1 MKILQ
6 ILPELNV
13 GGVETGTVDFAKYL
27 KQHNHQA
34 IVVSNGGAL
43 VAKLDAMGVKHY
55 QLPVHKKNLFTMI
68 SMVKK
73 LRRIIENEG
82 VDIVHA
88 RSRVPAWI
96 AYFATRKTKASFI
109 TTCHGFY
116 GNRWFSQVMGY
127 PKLVI
132 VPSDAVGRHM
142 MEDYGVLRENI
153 RLIPRSVD
161 LDKFTFQKGEI
172 VKKKSYVVA
181 IVGRITPLKGHKYF
195 IESMARIIRQMPN
208 VKVWIVGAPPA
219 DKYMY
224 KEELEI
230 LSSRL
235 GIRDHVE
242 FMGTHSDV
250 AQLMAKVDVLV
261 MSSIEPESF
270 GRVIVE
276 AQAVGVPVVATSVGG
291 VVDIIDDGVTG
302 LLVPPKD
309 TESMANAGMRIFN
322 NVELANQISKNA
334 RKKVEEQFTL
344 DLMAARTVQVYEEL
358 RKLES
363 ILVVKLSSVGD
374 VVLVTASLKAL
385 RQKFPQGKIYCLVG
399 KASAKVLQNCPY
411 LDGILIYDGNDKH
424 KGWRR
429 LLRLAGKLRKYRF
442 DRIVDFQNNRISHA
456 LSFLL
461 FPKESFGYDG
471 KWGFLLTNRLKDR
484 KSKLPPVEHQF
495 KVLEMMGIPPTKDH
509 ELELWINDTDKS
521 YVKEL
526 LDSEWMGN
534 AKDIVGINLS
544 ASEKWS
550 TKNWPIEF
558 IAELCDK
565 LSAKNIRVFL
575 TGTEK
580 DREKVRDLLAI
591 AKSKPASFVG
601 KTDILQLAALIKRC
615 KVFVTPDSA
624 PLHVAAAIG
633 TPAIAL
639 FGPTD
644 SVRHIP
650 PAKKIYVFEKKPACA
665 PCYSQTCKV
674 TTHVCMRDIS
684 VTEVLSK
691 IKQMMGEKG

>member
-27 KQHNHQA
+27 KQHNHQP
-34 IVVSNGGAL
+34 IVVSNGGTL
-43 VAKLDAMGVKHY
+43 VAKLESMGVKHY

-68 SMVKK
+68 RMVKK
-73 LRRIIENEG
+73 LRQIIQNEG
-82 VDIVHA
+82 VEIVHA

-96 AYFATRKTKASFI
+96 AFFASRKTKASFI

-116 GNRWFSQVMGY
+116 GSRLFSQVMGF

-132 VPSDAVGRHM
+132 VPSEAIGRHM
-142 MEDYGVLRENI
+142 VEDYGVLHENI
-153 RLIPRSVD
+153 RRIPRSVD
-161 LDKFTFQKGEI
+161 LDKFIFQNKEI
-172 VKKKSYVVA
+172 VKKNNYVVA
-181 IVGRITPLKGHKYF
+181 IIGRITPLKGHKYF
-195 IESMARIIRQMPN
+195 IEGMARIIRQMPN
-208 VKVWIVGAPPA
+208 IKVWIVGSPPA
-219 DKYMY
+219 DRYIY
-224 KEELEI
+224 KEELEV

-242 FMGTHSDV
+242 FMGSHADIP
-250 AQLMAKVDVLV
+250 QLLSKIDVLV

-270 GRVIVE
+270 GRVIIE

-291 VVDIIDDGVTG
+291 VVDIIDDGKTG
-302 LLVPPKD
+302 LLVAPKD
-309 TESMANAGMRIFN
+309 ADAIAGAVIRIIQYPD
-322 NVELANQISKNA
+322 LANQLINNA

-344 DLMAARTVQVYEEL
+344 DLMASRTVKVYEEL

-363 ILVVKLSSVGD
+363 ILVIKLSSIGD

-399 KASAKVLQNCPY
+399 KESARVLQNCPY
-411 LDGILIYDGNDKH
+411 LDGILIYDAKH
-424 KGWRR
+424 KDKGPRR

-442 DRIVDFQNNRISHA
+442 DRIVDFQNNKISHL

-471 KWGFLLTNRLKDR
+471 KWGFLLTHRLKDR

-495 KVLEMMGIPPTKDH
+495 KVLEMMGVPYPKETG
-509 ELELWINDTDKS
+509 LELWLHDTDKN
-521 YVKEL
+521 YAKEL

-544 ASEKWS
+544 ASPKWP
-550 TKNWPIEF
+550 TKNWPLEYT
-558 IAELCDK
+558 AELCDK
-565 LSAKNIRVFL
+565 LAAKNIRVFL
-575 TGTEK
+575 TGTDN
-580 DREKVRDLLAI
+580 DRSKARDLMAI

-615 KVFVTPDSA
+615 KVYLTPDSA
-624 PLHVAAAIG
+624 PLHVAAAMG
-633 TPAIAL
+633 TPVIAL

-644 SVRHIP
+644 SLRHVP
-650 PAKKIYVFEKKPACA
+650 PAKDIFVFEKNPACA

-674 TTHVCMRDIS
+674 NTHVCMKDIS

-691 IKQMMGEKG
+691 IKEMMRG